1 MGEMLSNN
9 CVLVTDT
16 EKDFV
21 EGELISPQ
29 RGGTDAPA
37 V

>member
-1 MGEMLSNN
+1 MGEMLSND
-9 CVLVTDT
+9 CVLVTDDK
-16 EKDFV
+16 KDFV
-21 EGELISPQ
+21 EIELINPL